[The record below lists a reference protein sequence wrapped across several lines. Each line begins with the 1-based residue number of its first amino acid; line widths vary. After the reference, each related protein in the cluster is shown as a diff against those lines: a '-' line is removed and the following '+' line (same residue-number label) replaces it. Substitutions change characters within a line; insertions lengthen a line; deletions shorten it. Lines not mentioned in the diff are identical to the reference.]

1 MASPVYALN
10 LFNIANREEY
20 LAYSRRSPKEVQSHG
35 GRVIALGRFR
45 EAVVG
50 EIEPRTVFI
59 LVEWQSKEAFDS

>member
-1 MASPVYALN
+1 MTSPVY
-10 LFNIANREEY
+10 
-20 LAYSRRSPKEVQSHG
+20 
-35 GRVIALGRFR
+35 